1 MSGRVLGLTIA
12 AAPEPRHLV
21 HPPNHGDDLRVAP
34 KRHGRVAAR
43 AGRTRRAAHA
53 ATGAGG
59 VRLRR
64 RQAVARV
71 ACVGQVARALG
82 GGKGALPPR
91 RDAAPHVRERGCCR
105 GTPRSCTSRN
115 RGAGRAR
122 PCCCAS
128 TRAGSRRRCPPRP
141 SYHPS
146 RATSSQRQL
155 GRMPPQARRKWA
167 TTRGRRRSAE
177 MSDLSRETR

>member
-21 HPPNHGDDLRVAP
+21 HPPDHGDDLRVAP

-105 GTPRSCTSRN
+105 GTPRSCTSRK
-115 RGAGRAR
+115 RGGWKSAAVLLRVYSRWIEEAMPAPPELPSFTSDEQPAAAR
-122 PCCCAS
+122 THAAAS
-128 TRAGSRRRCPPRP
+128 QG
-141 SYHPS
+141 
-146 RATSSQRQL
+146 
-155 GRMPPQARRKWA
+155 KWA

-177 MSDLSRETR
+177 MSNLSRETT